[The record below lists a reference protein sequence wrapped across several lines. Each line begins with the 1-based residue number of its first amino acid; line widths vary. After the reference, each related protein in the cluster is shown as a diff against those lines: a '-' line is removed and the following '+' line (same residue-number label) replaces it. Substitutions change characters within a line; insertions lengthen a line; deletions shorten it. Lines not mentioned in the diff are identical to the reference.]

1 MSDFYKKN
9 IEHAEELSIKSDQ
22 VVFLYNDTDEEY
34 DIAGWIQEQLKFAA
48 VGLKMDFAQD

>member
-9 IEHAEELSIKSDQ
+9 IEHAEELSINSDQ

-34 DIAGWIQEQLKFAA
+34 DIAGWIQEQLKLAA